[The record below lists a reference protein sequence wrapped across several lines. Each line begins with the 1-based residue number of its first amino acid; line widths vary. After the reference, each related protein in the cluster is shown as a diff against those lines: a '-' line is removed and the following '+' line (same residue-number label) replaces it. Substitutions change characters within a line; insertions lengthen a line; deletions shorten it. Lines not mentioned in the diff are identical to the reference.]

1 MINNMLKRLGMFML
15 LCVMSVCAA
24 MADNSAM
31 EGAIWVSLGE
41 AKTGG
46 VPVFRKEV
54 VLSPKRVVKAVLY
67 SSALGV
73 YDVFVDGERMGEHQ
87 LKPGWTDYRKEI
99 PYVEMDVTRLMKKGE
114 THVVAAEVSNGWWS
128 GGIARGVYGKAVK
141 NALAAK
147 LVVTYADGEVQTVCT
162 DTTWKASDEGPLRMG
177 DIYDGETY
185 DARCSVAWRGVG
197 FDDSAWQYAVQNTDK
212 KGMLIPFEGPL
223 VTIRDPKLWR
233 VPQSV
238 TVYEGTVPTDTRYGR
253 INIVHQQPDLRK
265 PLLLKKG
272 QTVVIDFGQNMV
284 GWIDFVAKGS
294 AGTVLTWRFG
304 EMLNY
309 NGDEARLDQGPAG
322 SVWTYNLRSAKA
334 TLTYTMKG
342 EEKGEHYHPTSTFF
356 GFRYVELTAT
366 EDVILNQVT
375 GQVVGS
381 DLKEWGHFACSNPD
395 VNQLYSNVWWG
406 QRGNF
411 LSIPTDCPQRDER
424 LGWTGDTQ
432 IFSVTALYNADVKDF
447 YRKWMRDMRN
457 SQRED
462 GAYPCTAPYCTMWG
476 YGGAAWGDA
485 GVIVPWNVYV
495 MTGDDQILHEN
506 YESMQA
512 WMRHC
517 ADQHE
522 EGWAH
527 VGAETDFGDW
537 LAYREVEKRYVSYAY
552 YAHVAQLMQKVASV
566 LGKEQDAAQYAA
578 LRRDIVAEFQRRYI
592 TDGEIN
598 TGKDTQTAY
607 LLALHFDLLTPQQRP
622 AAIAALRK
630 NIIDNDYRL
639 STGFVGT
646 GILMPTLTECGMT
659 DLAYRLLLQRQ
670 NPSWLYSIDQ
680 GATTVWERWDSYTE
694 ETGFHKH
701 PWNMNSFNHYAYG
714 VVVEWFYSGILGIR
728 PDETQPGFRHFI
740 LKPEFGGGLTWAK
753 GGTMTPY
760 GRIDVE
766 WHQQKNGKILYQ
778 VNLPKGTT
786 ATLYG
791 GEKTVRL
798 TAGKHKCLLH

>member
-1 MINNMLKRLGMFML
+1 MLAFM
-15 LCVMSVCAA
+15 CAISCCMA
-24 MADNSAM
+24 MANDSVM
-31 EGAIWVSLGE
+31 DGAVWISLGE
-41 AKTGG
+41 VKTGG

-54 VLSPKRVVKAVLY
+54 TLRDERVVKAVLY

-73 YDVFVDGERMGEHQ
+73 YDVFVDGERLGDHQ

-99 PYVEMDVTRLMKKGE
+99 PYVEMNVTRWIKKGK
-114 THVVAAEVSNGWWS
+114 THVLAAEVSNGWWS

-141 NALAAK
+141 NAFVSK
-147 LVVTYADGEVQTVCT
+147 LVVTYADGNRMEVCT

-185 DARCSVAWRGVG
+185 DARCSIAWRDVG
-197 FDDSAWQYAVQNTDK
+197 FNDSAWQYAVCNTDS
-212 KGMLIPFEGPL
+212 KGVLIPFEGPA
-223 VTIRDPKLWR
+223 VTIRDSRLWR
-233 VPQSV
+233 MPQSV
-238 TVYEGTVPTDTRYGR
+238 TVYEGTIPTDTRYGR
-253 INIVHQQPDLRK
+253 INIVHQQFSLQK

-272 QTVVIDFGQNMV
+272 QVLLIDLGQNMV
-284 GWIDFVAKGS
+284 GWIDFTAKGKS
-294 AGTVLTWRFG
+294 GTVLTWKFG
-304 EMLNY
+304 EMLNFS
-309 NGDEARLDQGPAG
+309 GDEARLDQGPAG
-322 SVWTYNLRSAKA
+322 SLWTYNLRSAKA
-334 TLTYTMKG
+334 TLTYTMNG
-342 EEKGEHYHPTSTFF
+342 SEKGERYHPTSTFF

-366 EDVILNQVT
+366 EDVILNNVT
-375 GQVVGS
+375 GQIVGS
-381 DLKEWGHFACSNPD
+381 DLEEWGRFSCSNAD
-395 VNQLYSNVWWG
+395 VNQLYNNVWWG

-432 IFSVTALYNADVKDF
+432 IFSVTALYNSDVKDF

-495 MTGDDQILHEN
+495 MTGDAQILREN

-512 WMRHC
+512 WMQHC

-522 EGWAH
+522 EGWTH

-537 LAYREVEKRYVSYAY
+537 LAYKEVEKRYVSYAY
-552 YAHVAQLMQKVASV
+552 YAHVAQLMHKVATV
-566 LGKEQDAAQYAA
+566 LGEEQDAARYAN
-578 LRRDIVAEFQRRYI
+578 LRKDIVAEFQRRYI
-592 TDGEIN
+592 TDGVIN
-598 TGKDTQTAY
+598 TGQDTQTAY
-607 LLALHFDLLTPQQRP
+607 LLALYFDLLTPQQRP
-622 AAIAALRK
+622 AAIASLRE
-630 NIIDNDYRL
+630 NVVNNGYRL

-646 GILMPTLTECGMT
+646 GILMPTLTECGLT
-659 DLAYRLLLQRQ
+659 DLAYRLLLQRE

-694 ETGFHKH
+694 ATGFHKH

-714 VVVEWFYSGILGIR
+714 VVVEWFYSTILGIR
-728 PDETQPGFRHFI
+728 PDETQPGFRHII

-766 WHQQKNGKILYQ
+766 WHQRKDGTYLYH
-778 VNLPKGTT
+778 VTIPKGTT
-786 ATLYG
+786 ATLYKDG
-791 GEKTVRL
+791 TPLRL
-798 TAGKHKCLLH
+798 TSGKHKCLLHGSDTSCR